1 MNSLPDGLA
10 LDPDTFGIV
19 VNDKKEQT
27 DEWVQKADTLTMPL
41 TFTINLSAEQ
51 KHRMDRMATDAN
63 KSVDAYLQQLI
74 ETHMSPAVAKPMIT
88 GPSMLSGTASN
99 KRITGPTYSVKR
111 EDTSNA

>member
-19 VNDKKEQT
+19 VNNKEEPK
-27 DEWVQKADTLTMPL
+27 DEWVEKADTLSLPL
-41 TFTINLSAEQ
+41 TFTLNIPAEKKQ
-51 KHRMDRMATDAN
+51 RMERMAKDAN
-63 KSVDAYLQQLI
+63 MTVDSYIQQLI
-74 ETHMSPAVAKPMIT
+74 DTHMSTAVAKPMIT

-111 EDTSNA
+111 EDTANA